1 MAKSKITDIG
11 TLKTT
16 ATRIHDIADEVYKSF
31 IDIDTRVSETVGTD
45 VMSGDRAD
53 AFFRRWNE
61 FSEYFRPIAEQ
72 INDINQG

>member
-31 IDIDTRVSETVGTD
+31 IDMYYR
-45 VMSGDRAD
+45 
-53 AFFRRWNE
+53 
-61 FSEYFRPIAEQ
+61 
-72 INDINQG
+72 